1 MKPRAAKRA
10 ASASSAAI
18 VEEVPA
24 TTAKN
29 EFGRV
34 LDVALAGGRVVI
46 TKHDVPRAVLLSAE
60 EYAAMAGETEIDLD
74 ALEAEFDALLEA
86 MQKPKA
92 RAATDALFRA
102 SPVALGRAAIAQTG
116 KRKPV
121 RKRA

>member
-1 MKPRAAKRA
+1 MKSKAAKAMR
-10 ASASSAAI
+10 SAPSAAV

-24 TTAKN
+24 TVAKN

-60 EYAAMAGETEIDLD
+60 AYAALAGDTEIDLD

-86 MQKPKA
+86 MQKPEA
-92 RAATDALFRA
+92 RAATDALFTA
-102 SPVALGRAAIAQTG
+102 SAAALGKAALAQAR
-116 KRKPV
+116 KRKPARV
-121 RKRA
+121 RG